1 MLQLATPSEPTT
13 DERPSHRSFVG
24 DNRSACPLCNDD
36 SRTLFQK
43 HGIWI
48 RECSACR
55 HRFANPE
62 ALDDHV
68 EQVYGDDY
76 FFSGGAGYDNYLSEA
91 GLLVSHGRRYG
102 RLLRRHGAGKSLLDV
117 GAAAGLI
124 LKGLVEEGFD
134 GRGVEPNSTMA
145 TFAQTELQLD
155 VQASSFEN
163 FEPDTQFDAL
173 TVIQVMGHFIDP
185 VDVVRK
191 LHRLTK
197 PGGLCLVE
205 TWDAGSWPARVLGS
219 NWHEYSPPSVLQ
231 WFSRSSLRQL
241 FERENFRQVATGHPS
256 KWINAS
262 HVCSLIDHKLPQ
274 TRWADAVRSGLRRMP
289 ASLNLPYPSD
299 DLFWTLFRRI

>member
-1 MLQLATPSEPTT
+1 MPAVTLQKAPSQDFCVKAATDS
-13 DERPSHRSFVG
+13 
-24 DNRSACPLCNDD
+24 CPLCQAA
-36 SRTLFQK
+36 SVPKFEK
-43 HGIWI
+43 YGIWI
-48 RECSACR
+48 RECSGCG

-62 ALDDHV
+62 TPDGHV

-91 GLLVSHGRRYG
+91 GLLVPHGGRYG
-102 RLLRRHGAGKSLLDV
+102 RLLNRYGAGKSLLDV

-124 LKGLVEEGFD
+124 LKGLVDEGFS
-134 GRGVEPNSTMA
+134 GRGVEPNNTMA

-155 VQASSFEN
+155 VVASSFEE
-163 FEPDTQFDAL
+163 FEPDTQFDVL

-185 VDVVRK
+185 AEAVRK

-205 TWDAGSWPARVLGS
+205 TWDAGSWPARLLGS

-231 WFSRSSLRQL
+231 WFSRDSLRQL
-241 FERENFRQVATGHPS
+241 YEESNFQQIATGHPS

-262 HVCSLIDHKLPQ
+262 HVCSLIDHKLPE
-274 TRWADAVRSGLRRMP
+274 TRWADAVRFGLKRMP

-299 DLFWTLFRRI
+299 DLFWALFRRI

>member
-1 MLQLATPSEPTT
+1 MLQLASANDLTT
-13 DERPSHRSFVG
+13 DEILRSREVADADRAG
-24 DNRSACPLCNDD
+24 CPLCNNV

-48 RECSACR
+48 RECSSCR

-62 ALDDHV
+62 SLDHV
-68 EQVYGDDY
+68 RQVYGDDY

-91 GLLVSHGRRYG
+91 GLLVPHGRRYG
-102 RLLRRHGAGKSLLDV
+102 RLLNRHGAGKSLLDV

-124 LKGLVEEGFD
+124 LKGLTDEGFD
-134 GRGVEPNSTMA
+134 GQGVEPNSTMA
-145 TFAQTELQLD
+145 TFAQRELRLD
-155 VQASSFEN
+155 VEASSFED
-163 FEPDTQFDAL
+163 FEPGTQFDVL
-173 TVIQVMGHFIDP
+173 TVVQVMGHFIDP
-185 VDVVRK
+185 AEVVRK

-205 TWDAGSWPARVLGS
+205 TWDAGSWPARMLGS

-231 WFSRSSLRQL
+231 WFSRESLRQL
-241 FERENFRQVATGHPS
+241 FERENFRQVSTGHPP

-262 HVCSLIDHKLPQ
+262 HVCSLIGHKLPQ
-274 TRWADAVRSGLRRMP
+274 TRWANAVRRGLRCMP

>member
-1 MLQLATPSEPTT
+1 MLQLASTSEPTT
-13 DERPSHRSFVG
+13 DERLSHRTVV
-24 DNRSACPLCNDD
+24 DAHRIECPLCNDD

-48 RECSACR
+48 RECTACR
-55 HRFANPE
+55 HRFANSEMPN
-62 ALDDHV
+62 DHV

-91 GLLVSHGRRYG
+91 GLLVPHGRRYG
-102 RLLRRHGAGKSLLDV
+102 RLLKRHGAGTSLLDV

-145 TFAQTELQLD
+145 TFAQVELQLN
-155 VQASSFEN
+155 VEASSFEH
-163 FEPDTQFDAL
+163 FEPDTQFDVL

-185 VDVVRK
+185 VEVVGK
-191 LHRLTK
+191 LHRLMK

-205 TWDAGSWPARVLGS
+205 TWDAGSWPARLLGS

-231 WFSRSSLRQL
+231 WFSRGSLNQL
-241 FERENFRQVATGHPS
+241 FERCQFEPVATGHPS

-262 HVCSLIDHKLPQ
+262 HVCSLIDHKLPHS
-274 TRWADAVRSGLRRMP
+274 RWADAVRSGLRCMP